1 MKRIFKLI
9 ACIILSIGLVLGAY
23 VIYCS
28 VTYYRIED
36 NQVIETV
43 NNTDEIL
50 QINKEYTIMTYNVGF
65 GAYSQEYSFFMDSG
79 EMLDGTVK
87 TGIYGKAMSKEDAQ
101 KNTEG
106 SAKAMKEQ
114 LADFYF
120 IQEVDTDSDRSYHIN
135 MYETYRNEMVGYGG
149 AYAVNFHSAFLAL
162 PLTDMHGKS
171 NSGIATLSRY
181 HIDSN
186 VRKQYT
192 VDTAFFEKFFDL
204 DRCFMISR
212 VPVEG
217 GKELVLINSHMSAYD
232 EGGKIREK
240 QLAELNEVMKEEVLK
255 GNYVIVGGDFN
266 HDLVD
271 SAGRFPTEQKY
282 PGWISKLSD
291 EDLIDGMHIVKAEN
305 AYEVATCRA
314 AEIPYEK
321 GINYEV
327 VVDGFI
333 ISDNIEAT
341 AYNIDTEYMYSD
353 HNPVLMKFT
362 LQ

>member
-1 MKRIFKLI
+1 
-9 ACIILSIGLVLGAY
+9 
-23 VIYCS
+23 
-28 VTYYRIED
+28 
-36 NQVIETV
+36 
-43 NNTDEIL
+43 
-50 QINKEYTIMTYNVGF
+50 
-65 GAYSQEYSFFMDSG
+65 
-79 EMLDGTVK
+79 
-87 TGIYGKAMSKEDAQ
+87 
-101 KNTEG
+101 
-106 SAKAMKEQ
+106 
-114 LADFYF
+114 
-120 IQEVDTDSDRSYHIN
+120 
-135 MYETYRNEMVGYGG
+135 
-149 AYAVNFHSAFLAL
+149 
-162 PLTDMHGKS
+162 
-171 NSGIATLSRY
+171 
-181 HIDSN
+181 
-186 VRKQYT
+186 
-192 VDTAFFEKFFDL
+192 
-204 DRCFMISR
+204 
-212 VPVEG
+212 
-217 GKELVLINSHMSAYD
+217 MSAYD